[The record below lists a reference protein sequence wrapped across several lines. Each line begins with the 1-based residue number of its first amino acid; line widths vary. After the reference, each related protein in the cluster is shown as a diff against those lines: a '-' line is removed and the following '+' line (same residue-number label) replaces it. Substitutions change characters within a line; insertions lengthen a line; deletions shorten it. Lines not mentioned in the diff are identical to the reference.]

1 MGVEYDG
8 NAYNGWQ
15 KQNVGIGI
23 QTIVEQ
29 SISEVANSKTEI
41 VCAGRTDAGVHARG
55 QIIHYDT
62 DAKRTNYEWQTGV
75 NSHLPDDININ
86 FAKEVTEDFHARFSA
101 TNRTYQYFI
110 YNSRNRSSLLR
121 NRFWWI
127 RDTLDE
133 SLMQEGAKLLVG
145 EHDFNSF
152 RASSCQAS
160 SPIRTIKTLD
170 IQRND
175 QFLIISIK
183 ANAFLQKMA
192 RNIVGSLV
200 HIGLGEKTNDWLID
214 VLEARDRKRAG
225 ITAPSHGL
233 YLIEVD
239 YPKNYEIPKI
249 DNRDIFMHMV

>member
-55 QIIHYDT
+55 QIIHFDT

-101 TNRTYQYFI
+101 TNRAYQYFI
-110 YNSRNRSSLLR
+110 FNSKNRSSLLR
-121 NRFWWI
+121 DRFWWI
-127 RDTLDE
+127 RETLDV
-133 SLMQEGAKLLVG
+133 SLMQEAAKLLVG

-160 SPIRTIKTLD
+160 SPIRTIKTLGV
-170 IQRND
+170 QRND

-183 ANAFLQKMA
+183 ANAFLQKMV

-200 HIGLGEKTNDWLID
+200 HIGLGEKTNDWLIN

-233 YLIEVD
+233 CLIEVD
-239 YPKNYEIPKI
+239 YPKNHGIPKI